1 MTTTSKLQK
10 IPFSFFLFPFG
21 LLQDQEDYRSVNTIG
36 ETSDRKGG
44 DEDYGNMK
52 SSFLHNDSDS
62 EVEENLIMEKPLNPK
77 TKGASTPF
85 EVVNENQ
92 LSVCAI
98 LESHVDLSELS
109 RVCSKVF
116 KYWDWTS
123 NANLCT
129 KDCRITLRWNMDVVN
144 IVVLSQTSQVM
155 HVKIMHKASNKSMFC
170 SFVYAGNLV
179 KERQLL
185 WAGLGL
191 HKHVVR
197 GCPWTLL
204 GDFNVAINL
213 EDNYSG
219 SSHLNAAMMDFKE
232 CVENIEVMDINCS
245 WIHYTWNQKPK
256 GGGGLLKNLDRVL
269 GNIEFLDVF
278 PGAHAYFQPYRV
290 SDHLPMVLRIL
301 DLPMNKP
308 KPFKFFNFITH
319 KNKFLNV
326 VAAHWNISVPGYSM
340 FQVTSKLKA
349 LKKPLRK
356 LVHDHGN
363 LHDWVNK
370 LRHELDEVQKAL
382 DLRHDDQNL
391 HEEEAVYVQAF
402 NEAKLD
408 EERFLKQKAKI
419 EWLDVGNANTT
430 YFHKSLKSHTQRSR
444 IEVILNRDNISLSGP
459 NVPAEFVNHYEM
471 FLGTEM
477 HCEDL
482 NCDGLF
488 NKVISNQTCLNMVR
502 NVSDKEIKAAMFCIG
517 DDKAPGLDGYTSA
530 FFKKGW
536 DIVGNDVCRAV
547 SDFFNNGQILK
558 EINHTFIALIPKIM
572 TCVSSAS
579 FSICVNGDVRGY
591 FKGKRGLRQGDPLS
605 PYLCTLV
612 MEGMS
617 NSARVIMDSLNEFKS
632 VSGLVPSLPKS
643 TVYFC
648 NVVNHVKLTILNI
661 LPFFEVVSFARR
673 LQLCKSVI
681 SSMHVYWA
689 SVLMIPV
696 GILLNIE
703 QLIRG
708 FLWCNGDLKRV
719 KAKVAW
725 RDICLPVLEGGLRI
739 RSLELFNIAL
749 MTTHIWNI
757 VSNKE
762 SLWDCWIHTYKLKG
776 RSFWDVP
783 MKSDASWGWLK
794 LLQLRE
800 LVRPYFWTRIR
811 NGGNISVWFDVWCDE
826 CPLIRYL
833 TPRDITWEGFTL
845 QDNISDLVTRKGWR
859 WAQAWLLKAPNLGL
873 IPRPIFYKNKDDTY
887 WWHCANGNMVKF
899 SIKGVW
905 EAVRPRG
912 NEVSWYRVVWLSHN
926 IPSHAF
932 YMWLVMRKSLKT
944 QDKLRQSDV
953 GNGTDLSLLRC
964 VLCDSIRDSHEHL
977 FVECQFLS
985 KIWIYI
991 CHLAGMYSVQ
1001 PRLEDILVH
1010 LQPIA
1015 HKHTAE
1021 SVIGK
1026 LLLAASLYFI
1036 WNERNNQTFKQVK
1049 RSPEDIRDIIMVS
1062 RFD

>member
-1 MTTTSKLQK
+1 
-10 IPFSFFLFPFG
+10 
-21 LLQDQEDYRSVNTIG
+21 
-36 ETSDRKGG
+36 
-44 DEDYGNMK
+44 
-52 SSFLHNDSDS
+52 
-62 EVEENLIMEKPLNPK
+62 
-77 TKGASTPF
+77 
-85 EVVNENQ
+85 
-92 LSVCAI
+92 
-98 LESHVDLSELS
+98 
-109 RVCSKVF
+109 
-116 KYWDWTS
+116 
-123 NANLCT
+123 
-129 KDCRITLRWNMDVVN
+129 
-144 IVVLSQTSQVM
+144 
-155 HVKIMHKASNKSMFC
+155 
-170 SFVYAGNLV
+170 
-179 KERQLL
+179 
-185 WAGLGL
+185 
-191 HKHVVR
+191 
-197 GCPWTLL
+197 
-204 GDFNVAINL
+204 
-213 EDNYSG
+213 
-219 SSHLNAAMMDFKE
+219 
-232 CVENIEVMDINCS
+232 
-245 WIHYTWNQKPK
+245 
-256 GGGGLLKNLDRVL
+256 
-269 GNIEFLDVF
+269 
-278 PGAHAYFQPYRV
+278 
-290 SDHLPMVLRIL
+290 
-301 DLPMNKP
+301 MNKP

-326 VAAHWNISVPGYSM
+326 VAAHWNNSVPGHSM

-382 DLRHDDQNL
+382 DLRPDDQNL

-419 EWLDVGNANTT
+419 EWLDVGDANTT

-444 IEVILNRDNISLSGP
+444 IEVILNRDNIALSGP

-502 NVSDKEIKAAMFCIG
+502 NVSDKEIKAAM
-517 DDKAPGLDGYTSA
+517 
-530 FFKKGW
+530 
-536 DIVGNDVCRAV
+536 AV

-558 EINHTFIALIPKIM
+558 EINHAFIALIPKIM

-725 RDICLPVLEGGLRI
+725 RDICLLVWEGGLGI

-845 QDNISDLVTRKGWR
+845 QDNISDLVTSEGWR

-873 IPRPIFYKNKDDTY
+873 IPRPILDENKDDTY
-887 WWHCANGNMVKF
+887 WWRCANGNMVKF
-899 SIKGVW
+899 SVK
-905 EAVRPRG
+905 
-912 NEVSWYRVVWLSHN
+912 
-926 IPSHAF
+926 
-932 YMWLVMRKSLKT
+932 VMRKSLKT

-977 FVECQFLS
+977 FFECQFLS

-991 CHLAGMYSVQ
+991 CHLAGMDSVQ

-1049 RSPEDIRDIIMVS
+1049 RSPEDIRDIIMVTVRLKLLTFKFKNTVRVNRMLADWKMPYNFRIYGS
-1062 RFD
+1062 